1 MNEEGKNERGKVFA
15 SDLESLFTGCHG
27 SRRYYLSPHSE
38 ETSHVIGYGGNDV
51 ACRNVLVA
59 LILAFIF
66 GEYH

>member
-1 MNEEGKNERGKVFA
+1 MVAG
-15 SDLESLFTGCHG
+15 
-27 SRRYYLSPHSE
+27 YYLSPHSE

-59 LILAFIF
+59 LILAFMF